1 MQRRHA
7 VELIAISTSPFSAIS
22 LPAQEHQHS
31 PSAST
36 APALKTFFTPAE
48 LAVIDDL
55 AERILPADAH
65 SGGARE
71 AKVPAF
77 IDDFVANASAET
89 QAAWR
94 TGIAAVEAE
103 VQRRYGKNFA
113 GASAAQ
119 REALLAQMAASEK
132 NPTTDLHRFF
142 ARLKAQTISGYYTSP
157 IGLLKDLEYKGIV
170 PQPYYPPCTHPEHQ
184 SEHQSEDQN

>member
-7 VELIAISTSPFSAIS
+7 VELIAISTIPLA
-22 LPAQEHQHS
+22 AQEHQHS
-31 PSAST
+31 PSASA
-36 APALKTFFTPAE
+36 APALKSFFTPVE
-48 LAVIDDL
+48 LAVVDDL

-103 VQRRYGKNFA
+103 MRRAHGKSF
-113 GASAAQ
+113 GDSSASQ
-119 REALLAQMAASEK
+119 REALLARMAASEK
-132 NPTTDLHRFF
+132 NPTTELHRFF

-157 IGLLKDLEYKGIV
+157 VGLLKELEYKGIV

-184 SEHQSEDQN
+184 SEDKN